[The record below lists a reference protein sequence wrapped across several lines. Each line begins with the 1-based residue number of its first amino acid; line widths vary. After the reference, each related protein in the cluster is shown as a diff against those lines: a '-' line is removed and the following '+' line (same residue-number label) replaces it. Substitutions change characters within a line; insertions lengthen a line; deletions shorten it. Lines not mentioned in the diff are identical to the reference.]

1 MSGREGSESAELFG
15 ELGSIASALGEVV
28 LDDVEVDGEVAV
40 EAAKEEGCELAKFII
55 IGELEETELKLRSV
69 LRGFPPLLL
78 LLLLLVL
85 MVKGHV
91 VGGEVME
98 GPSSDPIHLRLT
110 LNFEFTVYK
119 FGVGKAV
126 CLVQGITSTKQ
137 VPLKACCHLRSQP
150 AVMEEG
156 SQQPGG
162 QNFPQSVICVALDE
176 TQIKEKSREGG
187 SRQRSV

>member
-1 MSGREGSESAELFG
+1 MSGREGSESAELLD
-15 ELGSIASALGEVV
+15 ELWSIASALGEVV

-98 GPSSDPIHLRLT
+98 GPSADPIHLRLT
-110 LNFEFTVYK
+110 LNLEFIVYR
-119 FGVGKAV
+119 FGVLGKAV
-126 CLVQGITSTKQ
+126 CL
-137 VPLKACCHLRSQP
+137 
-150 AVMEEG
+150 
-156 SQQPGG
+156 
-162 QNFPQSVICVALDE
+162 
-176 TQIKEKSREGG
+176 G
-187 SRQRSV
+187 SRNNIYQASALEGML

>member
-55 IGELEETELKLRSV
+55 IGELEEMELKLRSV

-91 VGGEVME
+91 VGGEVIE
-98 GPSSDPIHLRLT
+98 GPSADPIHLRLS
-110 LNFEFTVYK
+110 LNLSSLFIDLEF
-119 FGVGKAV
+119 
-126 CLVQGITSTKQ
+126 LV
-137 VPLKACCHLRSQP
+137 LKRFAW
-150 AVMEEG
+150 
-156 SQQPGG
+156 
-162 QNFPQSVICVALDE
+162 F
-176 TQIKEKSREGG
+176 KE
-187 SRQRSV
+187 

>member
-1 MSGREGSESAELFG
+1 MFMSGREGSESAELLG

-55 IGELEETELKLRSV
+55 IGELEEMELKLRSV

-85 MVKGHV
+85 MVRGHV

-98 GPSSDPIHLRLT
+98 GPSADPIHLKLT
-110 LNFEFTVYK
+110 LNFEFIVE
-119 FGVGKAV
+119 F
-126 CLVQGITSTKQ
+126 LVKRF
-137 VPLKACCHLRSQP
+137 AW
-150 AVMEEG
+150 
-156 SQQPGG
+156 
-162 QNFPQSVICVALDE
+162 F
-176 TQIKEKSREGG
+176 KE
-187 SRQRSV
+187 

>member
-1 MSGREGSESAELFG
+1 MSSREGSESAELLG

-40 EAAKEEGCELAKFII
+40 EAAKEEGCELAKLII
-55 IGELEETELKLRSV
+55 IVELEEMELKLRSV

-98 GPSSDPIHLRLT
+98 GSSADPIHLKLT
-110 LNFEFTVYK
+110 LNFEFIVE
-119 FGVGKAV
+119 F
-126 CLVQGITSTKQ
+126 LVKRY
-137 VPLKACCHLRSQP
+137 AW
-150 AVMEEG
+150 
-156 SQQPGG
+156 
-162 QNFPQSVICVALDE
+162 F
-176 TQIKEKSREGG
+176 KE
-187 SRQRSV
+187 

>member
-1 MSGREGSESAELFG
+1 MSGREGSESAELLG

-55 IGELEETELKLRSV
+55 IRELEEMELKLRSV
-69 LRGFPPLLL
+69 LRGFPPLPL

-98 GPSSDPIHLRLT
+98 GPSADPIHLKLT
-110 LNFEFTVYK
+110 
-119 FGVGKAV
+119 
-126 CLVQGITSTKQ
+126 
-137 VPLKACCHLRSQP
+137 
-150 AVMEEG
+150 
-156 SQQPGG
+156 
-162 QNFPQSVICVALDE
+162 
-176 TQIKEKSREGG
+176 
-187 SRQRSV
+187 